1 MRRLGLVLVALACA
15 HVAPPPGKPELD
27 GPRLRFIYPRN
38 GDTVSGLVQVAVE
51 AWDTSGVALVKLS
64 ADGEE
69 LGADSSEPFIFWWT
83 TDTLYDQAHT
93 LRAEALDRWDNKSS
107 ASIKI
112 FTRNGNEPPEGE
124 KRKR

>member
-1 MRRLGLVLVALACA
+1 MRRLALGFLLAGCA

-38 GDTVSGLVQVAVE
+38 GDTLSGLVQVAVE

-69 LGADSSEPFIFWWT
+69 LGSDSAEPFVFWWR

-93 LRAEALDRWDNKSS
+93 LRAEAFDRWDNESS
-107 ASIKI
+107 ASIKV
-112 FTRNGNEPPEGE
+112 FTRNGNEPPEE